1 MIASE
6 EKDTVTE
13 DRVKG
18 ALSSPQEVENTV
30 AKDTAVVLDSAGRV
44 RVREDKEEVTCR
56 SLLPL
61 LREDAGSI
69 AAAAAPAAV
78 VPWHLCYS

>member
-1 MIASE
+1 VIASE
-6 EKDTVTE
+6 EKDTATE
-13 DRVKG
+13 DRVRG
-18 ALSSPQEVENTV
+18 AVSSAQEVEDTV
-30 AKDTAVVLDSAGRV
+30 AKDTAVMLDSAG

-61 LREDAGSI
+61 LREVAGSI

-78 VPWHLCYS
+78 VPWRLCYS